1 VHMDLSSPLESKS
14 IRVAILHRHL
24 CGDLSSLRCLPMK
37 TEGLLSYMFANLLEY
52 PKLFRHLVED
62 LPMGIYIVDRERYI
76 RFWNHGAEHITGHLA
91 HEVVGHLLDDVVQA
105 CDREGNR
112 LSGEERP
119 VTMTIQERE
128 PRQCT
133 VFYLH
138 KGGHRVAVTIRTRP
152 ILEYGDTIGG
162 ASVLFEEAFVDREGT
177 SPLPMYGCLDPLT
190 AIPSRRLTRA
200 VMYECMAG
208 MKESRIGFGL
218 LRVRILG
225 LDEFRSAHGPQ
236 SATPF
241 LRAAAHTLRHGLD
254 AESFLGCWDKNE
266 FLAVLTSASPM
277 IVAMTAETLWNLLSH
292 SEASWW
298 GDRFLLQAE
307 VAYTVAAPGDDLE
320 TLLREMKPSHSSGI
334 AKAATASAGHVS
346 DSPRG

>member
-1 VHMDLSSPLESKS
+1 
-14 IRVAILHRHL
+14 
-24 CGDLSSLRCLPMK
+24 
-37 TEGLLSYMFANLLEY
+37 MFSNLLDY

-105 CDREGNR
+105 CDRDGNR
-112 LSGEERP
+112 LRGEERP
-119 VTMTIQERE
+119 VTMTILERE

-162 ASVLFEEAFVDREGT
+162 ASVLFEEAFVDREDS
-177 SPLPMYGCLDPLT
+177 SPPPMYGCLDAT
-190 AIPSRRLTRA
+190 TGIPSRRLTRA

-208 MKESRIGFGL
+208 MKESRVGFGI

-225 LDEFRSAHGPQ
+225 LEDFRATHGPQ
-236 SATPF
+236 SVTPF
-241 LRAAAHTLRHGLD
+241 LRAAAHTLRHGLE
-254 AESFLGCWDKNE
+254 AESFLGCWDENE

-277 IVAMTAETLWNLLSH
+277 TVAMTAETLWRLLSQ
-292 SEASWW
+292 SEISWW
-298 GDRFLLQAE
+298 GDRFLIKAE
-307 VAYTVAAPGDDLE
+307 VAYTVAGPGDDLE
-320 TLLREMKPSHSSGI
+320 LLLQEMKPSHSSAA
-334 AKAATASAGHVS
+334 AKSAAVGAGANS
-346 DSPRG
+346 GRSRG